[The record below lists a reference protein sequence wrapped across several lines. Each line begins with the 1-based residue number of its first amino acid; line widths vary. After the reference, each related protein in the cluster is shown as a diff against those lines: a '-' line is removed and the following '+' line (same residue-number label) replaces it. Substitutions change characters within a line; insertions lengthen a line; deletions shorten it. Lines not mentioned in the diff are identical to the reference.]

1 MAVDGLSIVKVDG
14 SNVDQYVELIKALA
28 DFEALDP
35 PDEAGRTRLIR
46 DVTSD
51 PPMFHAYLAMV
62 DGVPAGY
69 LAFYFTYSTFLAR
82 PTLFLEDIFILE
94 KYRKRGIGRELFRFC
109 VREAKRRECGRM
121 EWTALDWNSPAH
133 RFYEGMG
140 ARRMD
145 WYLFRLTAD
154 DFSKALNGGARDA
167 SSQ

>member
-1 MAVDGLSIVKVDG
+1 MTVEGLSIIKVDSG
-14 SNVDQYVELIKALA
+14 NVHQYVELIKALA

-35 PDEAGRTRLIR
+35 PDAEGRARLVR

-51 PPMFHAYLAMV
+51 PPMFHAYLALV

-82 PTLFLEDIFILE
+82 PTFFLEDIFILE
-94 KYRKRGIGRELFRFC
+94 AHRKRGIGKELFRFC
-109 VREAKRRECGRM
+109 VREAQRRGCGRM

-140 ARRMD
+140 AKRLD

-154 DFSKALNGGARDA
+154 GFGGALDDGRR
-167 SSQ
+167 

>member
-1 MAVDGLSIVKVDG
+1 MVKRTEGLSIVKVDRN
-14 SNVDQYVELIKALA
+14 NVDRYVELIKALA

-35 PDEAGRTRLIR
+35 PDEGGRARLIR

-51 PPMFHAYLAMV
+51 PPMFHAYLAML
-62 DGVPAGY
+62 DGSPVGY

-94 KYRKRGIGRELFRFC
+94 GHRKKGIGRELFRFC
-109 VREAKRRECGRM
+109 VQEAERHGCGRM
-121 EWTALDWNSPAH
+121 EWTALDWNAPAH

-140 ARRMD
+140 AKKMD

-154 DFSKALNGGARDA
+154 DFRVALDR
-167 SSQ
+167 